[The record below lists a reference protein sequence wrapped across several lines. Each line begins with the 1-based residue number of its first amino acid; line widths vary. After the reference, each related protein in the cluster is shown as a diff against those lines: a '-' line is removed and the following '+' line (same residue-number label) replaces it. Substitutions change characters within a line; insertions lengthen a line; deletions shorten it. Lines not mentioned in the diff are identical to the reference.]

1 MRNSG
6 PISDKHE
13 IWIINQ
19 YAVTPDLPGGTRHYD
34 FGCELAKKG
43 YTVRIFASDVNL
55 SLRRHTKL
63 RTGELFREENVNGV
77 RFGWVK
83 AAEYRKNDWRRVLN
97 MLTFAANVY
106 RVGFQLRASPRAIIG
121 SSPHPFAAF
130 SAWLLSR
137 VKHSRFILELRD
149 LWPQALIDMGGM
161 RERSVSARLL
171 RLLEKFLYRVADK
184 IIILASGSRDYLLKR
199 NVPSDKIV
207 YIPNGVHLSNF
218 VLGTSDGSIAEGF
231 SRTHTPNP
239 ISLGDTRKLASDLR
253 KRFGFDRFTIIYTGA
268 HGPANALDT
277 ILRAAHLLRGR
288 TDIQFVLVGD
298 GPSKSSLLQ
307 EAKRLNL
314 ENVRFMDPVPK
325 DKIPELLAA
334 ADAAVITL
342 RAVDAFA
349 YAISP
354 NKLFDYMAAAR
365 PVICAVPGD
374 MAKLVQDNQAG
385 FAVEPENPEALAGAV
400 KRMFD
405 MSEYE
410 REFMGQ
416 CGRKLIERHFSRE
429 RLADSLEAIL

>member
-1 MRNSG
+1 M
-6 PISDKHE
+6 
-13 IWIINQ
+13 INQ

-77 RFGWVK
+77 RFVWVK
-83 AAEYRKNDWRRVLN
+83 AAEYRKNDWRRILN
-97 MLTFAANVY
+97 MLTFAANVC
-106 RVGFQLRASPRAIIG
+106 RVGFQLRAGPRAIIG

-161 RERSVSARLL
+161 REGSVSARLL

-184 IIILASGSRDYLLKR
+184 IIILALGSRDYLLKR
-199 NVPSDKIV
+199 NVPADRIV

-218 VLGTSDGSIAEGF
+218 VFDNSSKFIPDKLSGTD
-231 SRTHTPNP
+231 TPNP
-239 ISLGDTRKLASDLR
+239 VCSADKRKFASDLR
-253 KRFGFDRFTIIYTGA
+253 KKFAFDRFTVIYTGA
-268 HGPANALDT
+268 HGPANALNT
-277 ILRAAHLLRGR
+277 ILGAADLLRDR
-288 TDIQFVLVGD
+288 PDIQFVLVGD
-298 GPSKSSLLQ
+298 GPSKVSLVQ

-325 DKIPELLAA
+325 EDIPELLAA

-342 RAVDAFA
+342 RSVDAFS

-365 PVICAVPGD
+365 PIICAVPGD
-374 MAKLVQDNQAG
+374 IADLVTDNKAG
-385 FAVEPENPEALAGAV
+385 LTVEPENLWALAEAV
-400 KRMFD
+400 KKMVD
-405 MSEYE
+405 MSERE
-410 REFMGQ
+410 RESMGQ
-416 CGRKLIERHFSRE
+416 SGRRIVEVRFSRE
-429 RLADSLEAIL
+429 RLADNLAAIL